1 MSATPPEAAPTCYRH
16 TGRETW
22 IRCQRCERPICPD
35 CMVSAAV
42 GFQCPDC
49 VKQGARQTRSGL
61 AAYGGR
67 RSADPQRT
75 SFVLIALN
83 VLVFVLMK
91 AETGLQRVLPI
102 RPDGVCAL
110 PGGRGAAVDS
120 ATCSAAGGSYQA
132 GVADGAVWQLLTS
145 VFAHVELLHLGFN
158 MLALYFLGPMLEAA
172 LGRVRFLAVYL
183 FSGLAGSA
191 LVMLLSEPY
200 AQTLG
205 ASGAIFGLMGAL
217 LVVGFKVGANL
228 QSIGLWLLL
237 NLAFTFTAGAAISWQ
252 GHIGGLVGG
261 ALAAAIVVF
270 SPKQKRAVFQWVGLG
285 VATLLLLAV
294 IVVRAASL

>member
-16 TGRETW
+16 AGRETW

-49 VKQGARQTRSGL
+49 VKQGARQTRSGM

-67 RSADPQRT
+67 RSVDPRRT
-75 SFVLIALN
+75 SFTLIGLN
-83 VLVFVLMK
+83 VLVFALMW
-91 AETGLQRVLPI
+91 ADTGLQRLLPI
-102 RPDGVCAL
+102 RPDGVCVL
-110 PGGRGAAVDS
+110 PGGRGAVVDS
-120 ATCSAAGGSYQA
+120 ATCSGAGGTFQA
-132 GVADGAVWQLLTS
+132 GVADGAAWQVVSS

-217 LVVGFKVGANL
+217 LVVGAKVGANL
-228 QSIGLWLLL
+228 QTIGFWLLL

-261 ALAAAIVVF
+261 ALAAAIIVF
-270 SPKQKRAVFQWVGLG
+270 APKQNRAAFQWTGLG
-285 VATLLLLAV
+285 LATLVVVAV
-294 IVVRAASL
+294 IAVRAASL